1 MTILYSIAIDGDH
14 DGILETEIRQQV
26 IELRWRLG
34 LRQAYDSMADFSWA
48 RVTVN
53 NDSGA
58 FSPERNPLTSGT
70 RMRIQSLHGGEQ
82 RTHFTGAVDRVEP
95 QAGAWGEKQAVI
107 HLHDLQVWLE
117 SSPARLP
124 PQADVT
130 ADQVIAALL
139 AQAVTRPAV
148 IAGYCLIDVAGFN
161 AINSVKIFP
170 PLRPPQRLQRG
181 LTRFAHVGD
190 WWRETT
196 SIRAAI
202 GDIVASE
209 RGRFFVNRA
218 GQAVFLN
225 RHHTLTHDALT
236 AEFADD
242 ISGLTYSYG
251 DQRLNRLTLL
261 MRPRVI
267 GDDNSLL
274 WQLQSALRIEP
285 NSELNVTARLRDE
298 RNQPIGL
305 LAVDRLVSRFQLTE
319 SGADVITRNVAAT
332 VAEAGT
338 SSALLRIRNARR
350 HPVFLT
356 QLQLY
361 GRPLYRG
368 DPLEIVAVDGEGVYR
383 YGIKQLSLDLPA
395 LSDLA
400 AAQAFAAYEVA
411 RRKHPRGVIT
421 EMRINAREHPAAAL
435 GASLFDRLRIS
446 ESHTGHINQD
456 YFIIAEEHHVSS
468 GGTRHETC
476 WTLEPAD
483 SARFLIIN
491 DSRIGDPDKVLAPY

>member
-1 MTILYSIAIDGDH
+1 MTIQYSIAIDRDH
-14 DGILETEIRQQV
+14 DGILESEIRQQV

-58 FSPERNPLTSGT
+58 FSPERNPLTCGT
-70 RMRIQSLHGGEQ
+70 RMRIQSLHGGE
-82 RTHFTGAVDRVEP
+82 RRSHFTGAVDRVEP

-107 HLHDLQVWLE
+107 HLHDLQVELE

-139 AQAVTRPAV
+139 DQAVMRPAV
-148 IAGYCLIDVAGFN
+148 IAGHCLIDVAGFN

-202 GDIVASE
+202 AGIVASE

-242 ISGLTYSYG
+242 ISGLSYGYG

-267 GDDNSLL
+267 GDDNRLL

-285 NSELNVTARLRDE
+285 HSELNVTARLQDE

-319 SGADVITRNVAAT
+319 SGANVITRNVAAT
-332 VAEAGT
+332 IAEAGT
-338 SSALLRIRNARR
+338 SSALLRIRNGRR

-368 DPLEIVAVDGEGVYR
+368 DPLEIVAADGEGLYR

-400 AAQAFAAYEVA
+400 TAQAFAAYEVA

-446 ESHTGHINQD
+446 ESHTGHISQD
-456 YFIIAEEHHVSS
+456 YFIIAEEHHISA
-468 GGTRHETC
+468 GGTRHETR

-483 SARFLIIN
+483 SARFLIVN